1 MHIIL
6 LSFIALSQMNMKEK
20 DAMKRVVCFALALLL
35 LGPCRAWADM
45 AERVPAV
52 AAARTVTAEGAL
64 TLSAPSAVLMEKETG
79 AVLYEKNAR
88 EPGFPASITKI
99 MTMLLIIEAMES
111 GAIGPDD
118 VVTASARAASF
129 GGSCVY
135 LEAGEQMSV
144 REMLKCIAVVSAN
157 DCAVAM
163 AEQLC
168 GTEEVF
174 VRKMNERA
182 RELGMQ
188 NTHFSNCTGLFDDG
202 EHFTTAYDV
211 ALMSRELIKHDAI
224 KEYTTI
230 WMDSIRGGSF
240 ELSNT
245 NKLVYWYPGCAGLKT
260 GYTST
265 ARFCLSATA
274 ERDGAEYIAVV
285 MHADSSDARNQD
297 AETLLNYAFANYR
310 LLPLAEARLPESLP
324 VELGARGTVPLY
336 LEGPGTLVAPRGGE
350 PEYSLRLPSQ
360 VSAPVQEGARLGL
373 LTVRL
378 GGKTLAE
385 LPVCAG
391 EAVGRLGYGG
401 MLRRLAGSLV
411 GL

>member
-1 MHIIL
+1 
-6 LSFIALSQMNMKEK
+6 MKEK

-35 LGPCRAWADM
+35 LGHGRAWA
-45 AERVPAV
+45 ETP
-52 AAARTVTAEGAL
+52 ESAL
-64 TLSAPSAVLMEKETG
+64 KLSAPSAVLMEKETG

-111 GAIGPDD
+111 GALGEDD
-118 VVTASARAASF
+118 VVTASERAASF

-144 REMLKCIAVVSAN
+144 RDMLKCIAVVSAN

-163 AEQLC
+163 AEHLC

-174 VRKMNERA
+174 VQKMNERA
-182 RELGMQ
+182 KELGMQ

-211 ALMSRELIKHDAI
+211 ALMSRELIRHEAVKA
-224 KEYTTI
+224 YTTI

-245 NKLVYWYPGCAGLKT
+245 NKLVYWYPGCTGLKT
-260 GYTST
+260 RYTST
-265 ARFCLSATA
+265 ALFCLSATA

-285 MHADSSDARNQD
+285 MHAETPTHATGTRRPCSITPLPITVCCRWRRRGCRSVCPWSWGRGTRCPCRGQVPGSWWFPGAESRNTPC
-297 AETLLNYAFANYR
+297 ACC
-310 LLPLAEARLPESLP
+310 PRLPP
-324 VELGARGTVPLY
+324 RCVRGIGWAR
-336 LEGPGTLVAPRGGE
+336 
-350 PEYSLRLPSQ
+350 
-360 VSAPVQEGARLGL
+360 
-373 LTVRL
+373 
-378 GGKTLAE
+378 
-385 LPVCAG
+385 
-391 EAVGRLGYGG
+391 
-401 MLRRLAGSLV
+401 
-411 GL
+411 